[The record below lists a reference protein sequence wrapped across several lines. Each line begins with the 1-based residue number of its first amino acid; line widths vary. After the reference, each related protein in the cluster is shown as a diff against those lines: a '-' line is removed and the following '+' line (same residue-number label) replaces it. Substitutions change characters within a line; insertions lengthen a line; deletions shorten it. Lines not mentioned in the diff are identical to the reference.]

1 VRVPAT
7 PNSKAASM
15 YEDKD
20 RQLRIGINRSILV
33 GWHRDVEVQ
42 TFEVGMCRNLRKW
55 QGMLNEAELSFNGTD
70 WRYWRRT
77 VPLVNGNRC
86 HQLTYPNLVASVV
99 PDP

>member
-1 VRVPAT
+1 
-7 PNSKAASM
+7 M

-20 RQLRIGINRSILV
+20 RQLRVGINSSILI
-33 GWHRDVEVQ
+33 GRHRDVEVQ
-42 TFEVGMCRNLRKW
+42 TVEVGMRRNLWKW
-55 QGMLNEAELSFNGTD
+55 QGMLNEAELAFNGTD

-77 VPLVNGNRC
+77 IPLVNGDRR